1 MAKTPT
7 SKTNHRGADSRAE
20 EPRTPVTPV
29 SEREAAPKPWS
40 PPPAAQKAA
49 PAAAPARTATAVATP
64 GRAPTRE
71 EIAERAI
78 AIWKASG
85 CKSGRDE
92 QNWLQA
98 ERQLRAERG
107 LS

>member
-7 SKTNHRGADSRAE
+7 SKTNGRNASSPAE
-20 EPRTPVTPV
+20 KPRTPVATV

-40 PPPAAQKAA
+40 PPPAAQKAP
-49 PAAAPARTATAVATP
+49 PAAAPARTAATVATP

-71 EIAERAI
+71 EIAERAK
-78 AIWKASG
+78 AIWKAGG